1 MSIFVLSRGHTLL
14 LRSILGCQ
22 WKAVDMSLRKAKR
35 GSFKN
40 LVHFGVPVIL
50 IGGFLSIAS
59 FAHASTYTEPVN
71 LGAAAEYTV
80 VAGAAI
86 TIGTGTVLLGE
97 TISDVSGRSSGPW
110 MAATLASA
118 NASIRTATSTSAATN
133 FPVNRRFTAGVYKY
147 TSYMSATGEIT
158 LDAQNDPNAVFI
170 FQVGGYLST
179 EAGFSVLLTN
189 GANPAN
195 VYWQIDSY
203 FVPGASTNFKG
214 IVMAGAYITTGADVI
229 LNGKMF
235 ALGGAVTIGASNV
248 ISNSLL
254 NQFATWNSSLAVPS
268 ISSPIVLDV
277 ATGSGGGLV
286 SYVVTDPGTTGC
298 TIVSSTRTLSYTS
311 SGSCTVTATIASTDT
326 YEGTVI
332 SKTFLLT
339 VPSVTTSVPST
350 NTTVPSVT
358 TSVPS
363 TTPGIPVGSP
373 DGSGLPL
380 KIRIG
385 GTNGIPIGASAVA
398 LNVTVV
404 DTKAPSSGGY
414 VTVYPCGVRP
424 NSSNLNFLDG
434 QTMANSVM
442 MPMSDSGDVC
452 FYVYGIANLIV
463 DVNGYVPSFGF
474 ATMSAANSRLLD
486 TRLEATK
493 VGMLD
498 GTGAVKEL
506 QITGVAGIPAGISAV
521 AMNVTAV
528 DTESS
533 DMGGYVTVYP
543 CGTRP
548 TTSNINFVGG
558 QTIPNSIIA
567 PVSASGK
574 ICFYVYGKADI
585 LADVSGYFPTGSLT
599 SLTKPER
606 LLDTRQSRKVGA
618 LDGSGVVKELQV
630 SGVAGIPAGISA
642 VAMNVTAVNSE
653 ANNYGGYVSVYPC
666 GTRPNTSTLNFTAG
680 QTVPNGLIAPVSSAG
695 KICIYVYGKAD
706 ILIDVS
712 AYMTLTNFTSLTTPV
727 RIRDTRQDR

>member
-1 MSIFVLSRGHTLL
+1 MSV
-14 LRSILGCQ
+14 
-22 WKAVDMSLRKAKR
+22 RKAKL
-35 GSFKN
+35 GPIKN
-40 LVHFGVPVIL
+40 LMRLAIPVVL
-50 IGGFLSIAS
+50 IGGFATTSS

-71 LGAAAEYTV
+71 LGVAAEYTV

-86 TIGTGTVLLGE
+86 TIGTGSVLAGE

-118 NASIRTATSTSAATN
+118 NASIRTATSISGATN
-133 FPVNRRFTAGVYKY
+133 FPVNRTFTAGVYKY

-195 VYWQIDSY
+195 IYWQIDSY

-214 IVMAGAYITTGADVI
+214 VVMAGAYITTGADVI
-229 LNGKMF
+229 LNGKMY

-248 ISNSLL
+248 ITNSML

-268 ISSPIVLDV
+268 ISSPIVLDM
-277 ATGSGGGLV
+277 ATGNGGGLV
-286 SYVVTDPGTTGC
+286 SYAVTDSGTTGC
-298 TIVSSTRTLSYTS
+298 AIVSSTRTLSYIS
-311 SGSCTVTATIASTDT
+311 SGSCTVTATIASTGT
-326 YEGTVI
+326 YAGTAI
-332 SKTFLLT
+332 SKTFLL
-339 VPSVTTSVPST
+339 SVPST
-350 NTTVPSVT
+350 NTTVPST
-358 TSVPS
+358 NT
-363 TTPGIPVGSP
+363 GIPVGTP

-380 KIRIG
+380 KVRIG
-385 GTNGIPIGASAVA
+385 GTNGIPVGASAVA
-398 LNVTVV
+398 LNVTAV

-424 NSSNLNFLDG
+424 NSSNLNFLNG
-434 QTMANSVM
+434 QTLANSVIT
-442 MPMSDSGDVC
+442 PMSDSGDVC
-452 FYVYGIANLIV
+452 FYVFGTANLIV
-463 DVNGYVPSFGF
+463 DVNGYVPSIGF
-474 ATMSAANSRLLD
+474 ATVSAANSRLLD
-486 TRLEATK
+486 TRLDAEK
-493 VGMLD
+493 VGKLD
-498 GTGAVKEL
+498 GTGVAREL

-533 DMGGYVTVYP
+533 DTGGYVTVYP

-548 TTSNINFVGG
+548 NTSNINFVGG
-558 QTIPNSIIA
+558 QTIPNSVIA

-599 SLTKPER
+599 SLTQPER
-606 LLDTRQSRKVGA
+606 LLDTRQLRKVGA

-630 SGVAGIPAGISA
+630 TGTSGIPSGISA
-642 VAMNVTAVNSE
+642 VAMNITAVNTE
-653 ANNYGGYVSVYPC
+653 ANNYGGYVTAYPC
-666 GTRPNTSTLNFTAG
+666 ETRPNTSTLNFISSRTI
-680 QTVPNGLIAPVSSAG
+680 PNGLIAPVSSSG
-695 KICIYVYGKAD
+695 KICIYVYGRAD

-712 AYMTLTNFTSLTTPV
+712 AHMTSTNFTSLATPV